1 MLSTRRLPG
10 VNNFGGRPLKKSS
23 IDQLAAGILAALLAV
38 PSPLSISMSWG
49 GAITLMIAPVTLPA
63 VWSDKRGRWLLIALL
78 ALVPSGWLVAQFSL
92 LQDSGRSLNSGVGL
106 YQAALPVGLIAGLVG
121 AYWCITKLGS
131 QRFLLIYLLS
141 LIAASSIFATGKFD
155 QNVWK
160 FGLAVP
166 VSMLVI
172 LFLARNRLLLG
183 LVITPLLIAVSIT
196 AEFRSGAGLLALTAI
211 LTVIATARLRKPSA
225 SKVAWLGLIAVM
237 AGSAITWVIGEAASA
252 GTLGNYLEER
262 TRRQLEDSNG
272 NLLLGGRPE
281 WGAATALWRDNP
293 LGIGIGVAPSSDDYW
308 LAITNMPLPTLG
320 AQKNSGVAFYFQNG
334 QVDFHSTFWTFW
346 GVYGPAGIAFAVLAL
361 VYAARAIMTATT
373 TTIQGVGLRA
383 SITLLMLFSIWDIF
397 FSPTVAPR
405 LAVALAIALQTLRSP
420 NVTPNRAE
428 DSTYER
434 SSAH

>member
-1 MLSTRRLPG
+1 MLSTRRSPG
-10 VNNFGGRPLKKSS
+10 VNNFGGRQLGKSS
-23 IDQLAAGILAALLAV
+23 IDELVAGTLAALLAV

-49 GAITLMIAPVTLPA
+49 GALTLMIAPVTLPA
-63 VWSDKRGRWLLIALL
+63 LWSDKRGRWLLITLL

-92 LQDSGRSLNSGVGL
+92 LQDSGRSLNSGVLL
-106 YQAALPVGLIAGLVG
+106 YQAAVPVGLIAGLVG
-121 AYWCITKLGS
+121 AYWCITKLGY

-141 LIAASSIFATGKFD
+141 LIAASSIFVTANFY

-183 LVITPLLIAVSIT
+183 LVITPLLIAVSIA

-211 LTVIATARLRKPSA
+211 LTVFATARLRKPSV

-237 AGSAITWVIGEAASA
+237 AGSAITWVVAEAASA
-252 GTLGNYLEER
+252 GTLGTYLEER
-262 TRRQLEDSNG
+262 TRRQLEDSSG

-320 AQKNSGVAFYFQNG
+320 AQQNSGVAFYFQNG

-361 VYAARAIMTATT
+361 VYASRAIMTAITT
-373 TTIQGVGLRA
+373 NKGVGLRA
-383 SITLLMLFSIWDIF
+383 SVTLLMLFSIWDIF
-397 FSPTVAPR
+397 FSPTAASR

-420 NVTPNRAE
+420 NITPNRAE